1 MYGWINGIFKNFEEI
16 VSSICLGGMALV
28 ITMQVFNRYVL
39 QNSLD
44 WSEEMGR
51 YLFIW
56 SVYIGCSYATLKD
69 RHLEVT
75 VIRSFVRPSIKH
87 FIMGLSYLLTLA
99 FCIVCVIYGT
109 EMLNFLAMTGQK
121 TPALEIKM
129 YYLFA
134 CIPVGFA
141 LMAFRNAQMFWKLIR
156 GTHPV
161 YTLEKTGQCY

>member
-1 MYGWINGIFKNFEEI
+1 MSGLIAGFFKRFEEI
-16 VSSICLGGMALV
+16 ISSLCLGGMTLV

-44 WSEEMGR
+44 WSEELGR

-56 SVYIGCSYATLKD
+56 SVYVGCSYATFKD

-75 VIRSFVRPSIKH
+75 VIRNFVRPRIKH
-87 FIMGLSYLLTLA
+87 IIMGLSYLLTLA
-99 FCIVCVIYGT
+99 FCVVCIVYGSQ
-109 EMLNFLAMTGQK
+109 MLAFLAKTGQK

-129 YYLFA
+129 YYVFA
-134 CIPVGFA
+134 SIPVGFA

-156 GTHPV
+156 GTHAV
-161 YTLEKTGQCY
+161 YSTESAGL